1 VLHGILCYLFLFYAT
16 LSYPVLSC
24 PILSYPILYYPIL
37 SYPILSYPL
46 IRQPTPVT
54 LQCLDQLDD
63 SEMYASSDYGYSD
76 GSSSNGPMKANT
88 NVQIFARDPMLPSVT
103 VQDTVDTD
111 MAYTDSFRGGS
122 LHSSQDPSSSSSS
135 GYGSPF
141 STFSDSS
148 ADSVQYGHP
157 SDSLP
162 LQEAYYQDSTYD
174 TEYASM
180 GTFSS
185 SSGDGM
191 SRSNSGANPPSYTP
205 DLYMNQQ
212 QQQQQYGS
220 VPYGQPLNLHSS
232 MSPGSYPDTGYSSY
246 GYSDQQ
252 ASGSSY
258 SPLPLKRKLFIKG
271 KTWMEKK
278 NLVQSMSA
286 FGHLPGVLN
295 LARSDFIGNTASIR
309 HHVASWHTI
318 RLTTPLFILLH
329 HIT

>member
-1 VLHGILCYLFLFYAT
+1 
-16 LSYPVLSC
+16 
-24 PILSYPILYYPIL
+24 
-37 SYPILSYPL
+37 
-46 IRQPTPVT
+46 
-54 LQCLDQLDD
+54 
-63 SEMYASSDYGYSD
+63 MYASGDYGYSD
-76 GSSSNGPMKANT
+76 GTSSNGPMKANT
-88 NVQIFARDPMLPSVT
+88 NVQIFARDPMLPSVC

-122 LHSSQDPSSSSSS
+122 LHSSQDPSPSSSS
-135 GYGSPF
+135 GYCSPF

-174 TEYASM
+174 ADYASM

-185 SSGDGM
+185 GSGDRM
-191 SRSNSGANPPSYTP
+191 SRSNFGANPPSYTP
-205 DLYMNQQ
+205 DLYRNQQ
-212 QQQQQYGS
+212 QQQHGS

-258 SPLPLKRKLFIKG
+258 NPLPLKRKMFIKG

-295 LARSDFIGNTASIR
+295 MAQSDFLGSTLQHLLDVMSLHDTPHAS
-309 HHVASWHTI
+309 
-318 RLTTPLFILLH
+318 LH
-329 HIT
+329 HSSSYHIILHSVISSNIVTCSIISYHNVIMSHQAGR

>member
-1 VLHGILCYLFLFYAT
+1 
-16 LSYPVLSC
+16 
-24 PILSYPILYYPIL
+24 
-37 SYPILSYPL
+37 
-46 IRQPTPVT
+46 
-54 LQCLDQLDD
+54 
-63 SEMYASSDYGYSD
+63 MYASSDYGYSD

-122 LHSSQDPSSSSSS
+122 LHSSQDPSPSSSS
-135 GYGSPF
+135 GYCSPF

-148 ADSVQYGHP
+148 TDNVQYGHP

-174 TEYASM
+174 ADYASM

-191 SRSNSGANPPSYTP
+191 SRSNSGANPSSYAP
-205 DLYMNQQ
+205 DLYRNQQ
-212 QQQQQYGS
+212 QQHGS

-232 MSPGSYPDTGYSSY
+232 MSPGSYPDTGYGSH

-258 SPLPLKRKLFIKG
+258 SPLPLKRKMFIKG

-286 FGHLPGVLN
+286 FGHLPGGLN
-295 LARSDFIGNTASIR
+295 MAQCDFLGSTLQHLSDV
-309 HHVASWHTI
+309 VALYVMSHTS
-318 RLTTPLFILLH
+318 LH
-329 HIT
+329 HTSSCHIISHLITSYYIMSYHLT